1 MKNICESDK
10 YMQLELNKN
19 AKKGGLKVVIIS
31 IICLIVV
38 VLFSREPQGAMLYVL
53 LTLSI
58 FLLLFGILLIFMVNR
73 AVKKAIKNSEE
84 NKTIFESELDETSI
98 YIINI
103 TNGEQVGS
111 SKSYYKD
118 LVKVVETANYIFL
131 YPNLQMAYPISKKNM
146 SQEDIA
152 TIKNWINI
160 ARVPK

>member
-1 MKNICESDK
+1 
-10 YMQLELNKN
+10 
-19 AKKGGLKVVIIS
+19 
-31 IICLIVV
+31 
-38 VLFSREPQGAMLYVL
+38 
-53 LTLSI
+53 
-58 FLLLFGILLIFMVNR
+58 MVNR

-160 ARVPK
+160 ARVSK